1 MNLIKTK
8 IITAFVIASL
18 SPLIATAQSQSK
30 VMAKTNLGSTVQTQ
44 AVTRSVT
51 ILPSTKYVNVRQGD
65 VVTFTSDGKQFT
77 WLFDTLRPTDDFDL
91 SSIAP
96 AEMKTHG
103 ARVYVGSN
111 PLYAN

>member
-44 AVTRSVT
+44 AVTRS
-51 ILPSTKYVNVRQGD
+51 
-65 VVTFTSDGKQFT
+65 
-77 WLFDTLRPTDDFDL
+77 
-91 SSIAP
+91 
-96 AEMKTHG
+96 
-103 ARVYVGSN
+103 
-111 PLYAN
+111 

>member
-96 AEMKTHG
+96 ATMKPHG
-103 ARVYVGSN
+103 VRV
-111 PLYAN
+111 